1 MIPLKFFILCQ
12 ISFCDADEESQQQGI
27 EQDDR
32 SRLTVFAREDQYDRQ
47 SHHESHGHTVRPPG
61 QVRQVAVKD
70 DRSGKKILEE
80 GRQAGAEREFWAIIG
95 MMSRAP
101 ATAPVIR
108 ASVK

>member
-47 SHHESHGHTVRPPG
+47 GHHESHGHTVRPPG

-70 DRSGKKILEE
+70 DRSGKEILRKAD
-80 GRQAGAEREFWAIIG
+80 RQERNESFWAIIG